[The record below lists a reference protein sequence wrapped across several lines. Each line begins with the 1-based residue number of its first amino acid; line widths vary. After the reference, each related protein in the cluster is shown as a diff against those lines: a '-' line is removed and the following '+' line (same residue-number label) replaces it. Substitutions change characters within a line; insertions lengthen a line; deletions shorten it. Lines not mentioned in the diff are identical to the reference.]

1 MDAPDLSSMQQD
13 KPNPSEEIQHRLG
26 ARAQERFMKE
36 TVGTKGSPGSARFL
50 SQRID
55 EMSSPARVNEQ
66 LGRVSGRAQQEFGK
80 QNLWRTA
87 ALGRTTGSGA
97 ASNALRTGF
106 TGLQSGL
113 TTGDLSTRLN
123 INQAQ
128 NKARIGFN
136 KMGEGMEQSVTAG
149 LGQLSQIEG
158 SAAESK
164 IRAGLMAAEQNM
176 QTQAGLMKT
185 GGMVLGGVGEAASAT
200 TNSVDAAGKPNGS
213 WEMFGKKL
221 ATGFG
226 GGLFKGER

>member
-1 MDAPDLSSMQQD
+1 MEAPDLSSMQQD

-26 ARAQERFMKE
+26 ARAEERFMKE
-36 TVGTKGSPGSARFL
+36 TVGTKESPGSARFL

-55 EMSSPARVNEQ
+55 EMSSPARINEQ

-164 IRAGLMAAEQNM
+164 IRAGLMDAESRM
-176 QTQAGLMKT
+176 RTQEGLMKA
-185 GGMVLGGVGEAASAT
+185 GASVIGGVGRAATKTLYSQDS
-200 TNSVDAAGKPNGS
+200 NGNPNGTWS
-213 WEMFGKKL
+213 MFGDNL

-226 GGLFKGER
+226 GGLYDGRR

>member
-36 TVGTKGSPGSARFL
+36 TVGTKESPGSARFL

-113 TTGDLSTRLN
+113 TAIAADRLLPLVVELRTKVL
-123 INQAQ
+123 AV
-128 NKARIGFN
+128 ASRF
-136 KMGEGMEQSVTAG
+136 APWD
-149 LGQLSQIEG
+149 QL
-158 SAAESK
+158 
-164 IRAGLMAAEQNM
+164 
-176 QTQAGLMKT
+176 
-185 GGMVLGGVGEAASAT
+185 
-200 TNSVDAAGKPNGS
+200 
-213 WEMFGKKL
+213 
-221 ATGFG
+221 
-226 GGLFKGER
+226 